1 MPLAIAWAR
10 IVRTVVAADILRQ
23 VRLWSAATPVP
34 PPAMAGETVAALIV
48 EAVLAQTLRILLRLR
63 SGNEGWQPL
72 AIVGVGG

>member
-1 MPLAIAWAR
+1 MALAITRAR

-23 VRLWSAATPVP
+23 VRLWSAAAPMP

>member
-23 VRLWSAATPVP
+23 VRLWSAAAPMP
-34 PPAMAGETVAALIV
+34 PPAMAGKTVAALIV

>member
-1 MPLAIAWAR
+1 LPLAIARAR
-10 IVRTVVAADILRQ
+10 IVRTVVAADILWQ
-23 VRLWSAATPVP
+23 VRLWSAATPVS